1 MPAGVSK
8 RSWHAEI
15 IRDHLEEA
23 EETFEVVLVSPEGT
37 VISSI
42 HTAQVTIRESGG
54 KMEGRGKNKLC
65 VFKILVNTLKG

>member
-1 MPAGVSK
+1 MCVGVSK

-23 EETFEVVLVSPEGT
+23 EETFEVLLVSPEGT

-42 HTAQVTIRESGG
+42 HTAQVIIRESAGQAG
-54 KMEGRGKNKLC
+54 GRGKTQTVC
-65 VFKILVNTLKG
+65 F